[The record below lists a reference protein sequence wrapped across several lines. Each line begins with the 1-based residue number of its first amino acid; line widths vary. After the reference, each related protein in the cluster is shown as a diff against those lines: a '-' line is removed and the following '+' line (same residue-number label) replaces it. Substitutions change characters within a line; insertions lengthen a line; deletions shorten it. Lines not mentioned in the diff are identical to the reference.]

1 MADNFTSESITDPK
15 TLTPQDRW
23 EGEIASAEKSQ
34 EKFIQRARR
43 VTRRFLDERDAVQT
57 TANWFNVFY
66 ANCVI
71 LEAALYAQLPKP
83 SVTRRFK
90 DYQDDTARVAALI
103 IERSITQDLDD
114 PRDTFDATMR
124 QCVQD
129 RLVPGLSQAW
139 LRLETDTEDIEI
151 ATDSPPQSDM
161 ETEEVGETTE
171 EGAEPQKR
179 ITDQR
184 VVVDYIF
191 WEDFLW
197 SPCRVWDERRWVARK
212 VYMSEPELV
221 ERFGEKGKQVQ
232 LKQHSRSLQDNVQPS
247 TPKED
252 ILKKGTVYEIWERG
266 TRKVFWFAKGMDS
279 LLEEIDDPLGL
290 VGFEPCPRPMLANI
304 STSDM
309 TPRPDYFMLQDQ
321 YQELDLVNNRIS
333 LLVRAC
339 KVVGVYDKGATGVQR
354 MLQEGT
360 DNTLIP
366 VDNWAMFAEKNGLKG
381 QIDWLPLEQIIKA
394 LDQLN
399 RSREAIKA
407 QIYELTGIAD
417 IVRGASKASETLGAQ
432 EIKAQFAGV
441 RIQKLQNEVAR
452 FAGDILRI
460 KAEIQVKHFD
470 PEILIRKS
478 NILATGND
486 EYIAPAMQMLATDEG
501 FEWRIQVTADSIAQ
515 ADYQLEKKDRIEFM
529 TSVTGFLEA
538 AGQIVAA
545 EPQMAPL
552 FMSMLKWSVAGFRNA
567 SEIEGMIDKEL
578 DAIMQKAKEPQPP
591 PPPSPEEQKAK
602 LDMETAQQKAALDT
616 KKAEQDMALKER
628 LGEMELQMKAM
639 ELQMKE
645 KAMEMDLQKKQ
656 MELILG
662 KQKNQMDL
670 ELTQQKQDLD
680 LAGAQQAQEVQS
692 AQNAQS
698 LEFAQQNHQVKLNQ
712 AKEQAAAKP
721 KETTRG
727 KK

>member
-1 MADNFTSESITDPK
+1 MASDFSTESIVDPQAMK
-15 TLTPQDRW
+15 PQERW

-83 SVTRRFK
+83 AVTRRFK

-114 PRDTFDATMR
+114 PRDTFDSTMR

-129 RLVPGLSQAW
+129 RLVPGLSMAW
-139 LRLETDTEDIEI
+139 LRLETDTEDITEV
-151 ATDSPPQSDM
+151 TDISPEPDM
-161 ETEEVGETTE
+161 ETEETDEV
-171 EGAEPQKR
+171 PQR

-197 SPCRVWDERRWVARK
+197 SPCRVWDERRWIARK
-212 VYMSEPELV
+212 VYMSEAELI
-221 ERFGEKGKQVQ
+221 ERFGEEKGKRVP
-232 LKQHSRSLQDNVQPS
+232 LKNHSRSLQDNVQSS

-252 ILKKGTVYEIWERG
+252 ILKKATIYEIWERG

-279 LLEEIDDPLGL
+279 ILDEVDDPLQL

-309 TPRPDYFMLQDQ
+309 TPRPDYFMIQDQ
-321 YQELDLVNNRIS
+321 YQELDQVNNRIS
-333 LLVRAC
+333 MLVKAC
-339 KVVGVYDKGATGVQR
+339 KVVGVYDKSAIGVQR
-354 MLQEGT
+354 MMQEGV

-381 QIDWLPLEQIIKA
+381 QIDWMPLDQIIKA
-394 LDQLN
+394 LEQLN
-399 RSREAIKA
+399 RSREAIKV

-486 EYIAPAMQMLATDEG
+486 EYVAPAMQMLATDEG

-529 TSVTGFLEA
+529 TSVTGFLES

-552 FMSMLKWSVAGFRNA
+552 FMSMLKWSMAGFRNA

-602 LDMETAQQKAALDT
+602 LEMETAQQKAQLDT
-616 KKAEQDMALKER
+616 QKAQQDMALKEK
-628 LGEMELQMKAM
+628 LGEMQIQMKQM

-645 KAMEMDLQKKQ
+645 QEMMLELQMKR
-656 MELILG
+656 MELAMDQ
-662 KQKNQMDL
+662 QKANMDMNLTREKMALDL
-670 ELTQQKQDLD
+670 E
-680 LAGAQQAQEVQS
+680 GAQQAQEIQS
-692 AQNAQS
+692 AQHQQS
-698 LEFAQQNHQVKLNQ
+698 LDFSEQDHEVKLKQ
-712 AKEQAAAKP
+712 AKQQAAAKP
-721 KETTRG
+721 KESSNG